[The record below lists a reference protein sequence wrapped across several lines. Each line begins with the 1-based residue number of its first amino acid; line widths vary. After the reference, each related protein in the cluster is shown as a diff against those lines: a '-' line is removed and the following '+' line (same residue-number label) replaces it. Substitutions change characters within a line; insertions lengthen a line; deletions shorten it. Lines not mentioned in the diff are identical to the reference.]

1 MAFKIKCWGVVLLA
15 VFAAVGCST
24 TSQQEGPLVL
34 GQVPAPKPIMDQR
47 ALDILKRMSDTLAQA
62 KTRSFSVR
70 STAPMRGPN
79 GMWVSLLGV
88 SKVLSQGS
96 DKLFVETRGDL
107 FPFDFY
113 FDGKAIT
120 FFAPRENVY
129 ARKDSPG
136 TIDDMIERGF
146 RDKESSFK
154 YADILLTAPYPV
166 FTTDLIQAVYVGKS
180 EVDGVK
186 TDHLAFVNKEVDW
199 QIWIG
204 VEDRLPRLIQATF
217 FEAIGEPSYM
227 AHFSDW
233 KIDAPIAAEAFVFS
247 NASRAVAIEY
257 RNPFAQPSQP
267 TSPETR

>member
-1 MAFKIKCWGVVLLA
+1 MPLKIRPFAIILLT
-15 VFAAVGCST
+15 VFVTAGCAS
-24 TSQQEGPLVL
+24 TSQQDGPIVL
-34 GQVPAPKPIMDQR
+34 GQAPAPKPIMDQR
-47 ALDILKRMSDTLAQA
+47 ALDVLKRMSDTLAQA

-70 STAPMRGPN
+70 STAPMRGSN
-79 GMWVSLLGV
+79 GMWVSLFGV
-88 SKVLSQGS
+88 SKVLSQGN

-113 FDGKAIT
+113 FDGKTIT
-120 FFAPRENVY
+120 FFAARENVY

-154 YADILLTAPYPV
+154 YADILLTDPYPV

-204 VEDRLPRLIQATF
+204 VDDRLPRLIQATF
-217 FEAIGEPSYM
+217 FETIGEPSYM

-233 KIDAPIAAEAFVFS
+233 KIDAPIAAETFVFS
-247 NASRAVAIEY
+247 NASHAVEIEY
-257 RNPFAQPSQP
+257 RNPFARPSQQ